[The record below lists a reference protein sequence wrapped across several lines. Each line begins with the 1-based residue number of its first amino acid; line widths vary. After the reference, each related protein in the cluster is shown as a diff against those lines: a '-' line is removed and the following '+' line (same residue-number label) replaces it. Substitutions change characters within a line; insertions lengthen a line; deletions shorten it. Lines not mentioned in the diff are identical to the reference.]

1 MMEAL
6 RQALELWEKYAESL
20 NKALIKLLIV
30 VFVLVNVCLA
40 LFPSDTGNELR
51 TSTSP
56 AECVHKKDGIK
67 ICNSVQR

>member
-1 MMEAL
+1 MMETL

-40 LFPSDTGNELR
+40 LFSSDER
-51 TSTSP
+51 AEPRAAISP
-56 AECVHKKDGIK
+56 PDCIHKKDGIQ